1 MKKELDRIIR
11 VIQQL
16 NGTDISVYDN
26 SFLSRSI
33 EKRLSVT
40 QCVSIDRYLEF
51 LATNPEEAG
60 LLCRSLIIQFSEFF
74 RNPLTFSLLEQVVL
88 PNLIQKKTSTRQ
100 KEIRIW
106 STACS
111 AGQEAYS
118 LAIIMEEILARSDN
132 KLSYRIFATDLFEAQ
147 LDEARRG
154 QFTEASLGQVTMK
167 RLTRWFEKRG
177 NIYNVQQSLRDH
189 IDFSVF
195 DLLNPERFSPPAS
208 IFGDFDLIFCANIF
222 FYYKT
227 VYRDIMIRKTGNC
240 LAPNGYLV
248 TGETEREIL
257 MNHNYQEICQQSA
270 IFQV

>member
-16 NGTDISVYDN
+16 SGTDISMFDN
-26 SFLSRSI
+26 SFLSRSL

-40 QCVSIDRYLEF
+40 QCVSIDRYLDF
-51 LATNPEEAG
+51 LVINPEEARF
-60 LLCRSLIIQFSEFF
+60 LCSSLIIQFSEFF

-88 PNLIQKKTSTRQ
+88 PRLIQKKITTRQ

-106 STACS
+106 SAACS

-118 LAIIMEEILARSDN
+118 LAIIFEELLARSDD
-132 KLSYRIFATDLFEAQ
+132 KLSYRIFATDLIEAR

-154 QFTEASLGQVTMK
+154 QFTEASLGQVSMK

-177 NIYNVQQSLRDH
+177 DMYHIQPVLRDH
-189 IDFSVF
+189 IDCSVF
-195 DLLNPERFSPPAS
+195 DLLNSERFSPPAS
-208 IFGDFDLIFCANIF
+208 IFGDFDLIFCANLF

-227 VYRDIMIRKTGNC
+227 EYRELMIRKIGNC
-240 LAPNGYLV
+240 LAPKGHLV
-248 TGETEREIL
+248 TGDTERDIL

>member
-11 VIQQL
+11 VVQLL
-16 NGTDISVYDN
+16 NGTDISMFDN
-26 SFLSRSI
+26 SFLARSI
-33 EKRLSVT
+33 EKRLSVI
-40 QCVSIDRYLEF
+40 QCISIDRYLDF
-51 LATNPEEAG
+51 LETNPEEAG

-88 PNLIQKKTSTRQ
+88 PKLIQEKLRTRQ
-100 KEIRIW
+100 KGIRIW
-106 STACS
+106 SAACS

-118 LAIIMEEILARSDN
+118 LAIILEELMARAEN
-132 KLSYRIFATDLFEAQ
+132 KLSYRIFATDLFDTP

-154 QFTEASLGQVTMK
+154 QFTEASLGQVSMK

-177 NIYNVQQSLRDH
+177 NSYHIQPGLKDH

-208 IFGDFDLIFCANIF
+208 IFGDFDLIFCANLF

-227 VYRDIMIRKTGNC
+227 GYRDVMIRKIGNC
-240 LAPNGYLV
+240 LAPKGYLV

-257 MNHNYQEICQQSA
+257 MNFNITLKSTTFGGGY
-270 IFQV
+270 V